1 MASVTTLGYVSTS
14 VPGQP
19 AYVPRQPASGAAG
32 PPGAAGAEPVR
43 PVTAGPVVGFDL
55 DMTLLD
61 ARRGVTATYAA
72 LAAETG
78 VTIDGEAAAARLGPP
93 LEEEISRWFPPE
105 RVPDMAARYR
115 ELYTVHALPVSL
127 PMPGAVGAV
136 ARVRRH
142 GGRVV
147 VVTAKSGPLAQAS
160 LAHIGVE
167 ADAVEGWRFAGTKAE
182 AMRAHGVTI
191 YVGDHVGDVVGAH
204 AAGALAVAVP
214 TGPCSADELAAAGA
228 DVVLPDLA
236 AFGDWLS
243 SHLLPGRLDDLAA
256 RLAELGSV
264 LVAFSGGADSAFL
277 LAAAVRALGADRVV
291 AATAVSASLPVAEL
305 AAATDF
311 AARLGV
317 RHLTPSTNEMGREGY
332 RANGPD
338 RCYFC
343 KAELT
348 ETLRPLADS
357 LGLAHVVTG
366 TNADDAVA
374 GFRPGIRAAA
384 QRGARTPLLDAGLT
398 KAQVREA
405 SRRWGLSTW
414 DKPAA
419 ACLASRIAYGI
430 EVSQARLA
438 RVERAEVVLRAAL
451 VTAELGVRDLRVR
464 DLDDVAL
471 VEVDADRVDALSA
484 RPDLLAVVEGFD
496 RVEIDPRGFRSGS
509 MNELLPAAVVREPGD
524 GGGRQ

>member
-1 MASVTTLGYVSTS
+1 M
-14 VPGQP
+14 
-19 AYVPRQPASGAAG
+19 
-32 PPGAAGAEPVR
+32 
-43 PVTAGPVVGFDL
+43 

-61 ARRGVTATYAA
+61 PRRGVVATYAA

-93 LEEEISRWFPPE
+93 LEEEIARWFPPE
-105 RVPDMAARYR
+105 RVAETAASYR
-115 ELYTVHALPVSL
+115 ELYAVHALPVSL
-127 PMPGAVGAV
+127 PMPGAADAV
-136 ARVRRH
+136 AQVRRH
-142 GGRVV
+142 GGQVV
-147 VVTAKSGPLAQAS
+147 VVTAKSEPLARAS
-160 LAHIGVE
+160 LTHIGIEV
-167 ADAVEGWRFAGTKAE
+167 DAVEGWRFAETKAE
-182 AMRAHGVTI
+182 AMIEHDVTI
-191 YVGDHVGDVVGAH
+191 YAGDHVGDIVGAH
-204 AAGALAVAVP
+204 AAGALAVAVA

-236 AFGDWLS
+236 AFGGWLS

-256 RLAELGSV
+256 RLAGLGSV

-277 LAAAVRALGADRVV
+277 LTAAVRTLGADRVV
-291 AATAVSASLPVAEL
+291 AATASSASLPAAEL

-317 RHLTPSTNEMGREGY
+317 RHLTPATNEMGREGY

-357 LGLAHVVTG
+357 LGLVHVVTG

-430 EVSQARLA
+430 EVSPARLA
-438 RVERAEVVLRAAL
+438 RVERAEAGLRVALAAAGL
-451 VTAELGVRDLRVR
+451 AVRNLRVR
-464 DLDDVAL
+464 DLDGLAM
-471 VEVDADRVDALSA
+471 VEVDADQVAALAA
-484 RPDLLAVVEGFD
+484 RPDLLAALEGFD
-496 RVEIDPRGFRSGS
+496 RVEVDPRGFRSGS
-509 MNELLPAAVVREPGD
+509 MNELLPAVARASGE
-524 GGGRQ
+524 GGAGR